1 MDSESNTSDGE
12 LTISDQM
19 DRLEEIAETL
29 EAGNADLERAKELRT
44 EADEHLLD
52 LRREL
57 DIDEEIEEFEL
68 ENTYEE

>member
-1 MDSESNTSDGE
+1 MDSESNTSGDE
-12 LTISDQM
+12 LTISDRM